1 MPCPVAPAESDTLSG
16 RARRGLD
23 RALAVGGGLGG
34 GGMHRVGACRGGGGG
49 TGQPC
54 VSYTQLAGGQGAG
67 PGGGTGG
74 RRSPAGRRA
83 QVCAGVIGFLFPR
96 SGVFESASI
105 AGWGRMHYTPPI
117 PQGIRAWQPGDRRR
131 AEAAPIVGTRLF
143 RLRSTLHALW
153 RAVWGHPQGC
163 AGPVPVCQPCTVCR
177 LFLGRERRQVFK
189 PVDRSH
195 HGYNPGE
202 SHLPSHS

>member
-117 PQGIRAWQPGDRRR
+117 PQGIRVWKPGCKAQSRSR
-131 AEAAPIVGTRLF
+131 AHHWYAAFSFAQHTARFMAGRVGTPARVC
-143 RLRSTLHALW
+143 RSCPGLPTLHGLPPLPW
-153 RAVWGHPQGC
+153 QGET
-163 AGPVPVCQPCTVCR
+163 AGFQTC
-177 LFLGRERRQVFK
+177 
-189 PVDRSH
+189 
-195 HGYNPGE
+195 
-202 SHLPSHS
+202 

>member
-1 MPCPVAPAESDTLSG
+1 MPYPVTPAESDTLSG
-16 RARRGLD
+16 WARRGLD

-96 SGVFESASI
+96 SGVFESTSI
-105 AGWGRMHYTPPI
+105 AGLGRMHYTPPI
-117 PQGIRAWQPGDRRR
+117 PQGIRVWKPGDRRR
-131 AEAAPIVGTRLF
+131 AEAAPFVWFAAFSFAQHTARFMAGRVGTPARGC
-143 RLRSTLHALW
+143 RSCPGLPTLHGLPPFIW
-153 RAVWGHPQGC
+153 KWKG
-163 AGPVPVCQPCTVCR
+163 
-177 LFLGRERRQVFK
+177 QV
-189 PVDRSH
+189 
-195 HGYNPGE
+195 
-202 SHLPSHS
+202 

>member
-23 RALAVGGGLGG
+23 RALAVG

-153 RAVWGHPQGC
+153 RAVWGLPQGG
-163 AGPVPVCQPCTVCR
+163 AGPCPVDQPRTVCR
-177 LFLGRERRQVFK
+177 LSLGRGRGQVFNLFA
-189 PVDRSH
+189 RSH

-202 SHLPSHS
+202 SHLPPHS

>member
-105 AGWGRMHYTPPI
+105 AGLGRMHYTPPI
-117 PQGIRAWQPGDRRR
+117 PQGIRVWKPGCKAQSRSR
-131 AEAAPIVGTRLF
+131 AHWLVRGFFVCAAHC
-143 RLRSTLHALW
+143 TLY
-153 RAVWGHPQGC
+153 G
-163 AGPVPVCQPCTVCR
+163 GPCGDSRKGVPVLARSSNPTRSAAFHLEVEGAG
-177 LFLGRERRQVFK
+177 LK
-189 PVDRSH
+189 PVDRSLLWLT
-195 HGYNPGE
+195 P
-202 SHLPSHS
+202 PFPQ

>member
-96 SGVFESASI
+96 SGVFESTSI
-105 AGWGRMHYTPPI
+105 AGLGRMHYTPPI
-117 PQGIRAWQPGDRRR
+117 PQGIRVWQPGDRRR

-153 RAVWGHPQGC
+153 RAVWGLPQGG
-163 AGPVPVCQPCTVCR
+163 AGPVPVFQPYTVCR
-177 LFLGRERRQVFK
+177 LSFGSGRGRFK
-189 PVDRSH
+189 TC
-195 HGYNPGE
+195 
-202 SHLPSHS
+202 